1 MLTFYCFISEFQREC
16 PYLISM
22 NQQIHE
28 IFNLFDMDCGGTI
41 DLQELNFAMNALGF
55 SNKQGGAECEAN
67 AALNVV
73 AADK

>member
-1 MLTFYCFISEFQREC
+1 
-16 PYLISM
+16 M
-22 NQQIHE
+22 NLQIHE

-55 SNKQGGAECEAN
+55 SNKQGDTDCD
-67 AALNVV
+67 ALNVV